1 MKTLF
6 VSVMLL
12 KASLY
17 KNKKE
22 YFTYFGGR
30 QGQTSTQSGSING
43 NIPLPRGGAVPYRR
57 PRPSHRLLFI
67 TLGIS
72 TISRRAKGRRPD
84 DHFKKS
90 VNDKSNTSLSVNIKK
105 LNNWKTSK
113 TLFKKLNKG
122 NDSTITITC
131 SFEINSFCTLLTLLL
146 G

>member
-72 TISRRAKGRRPD
+72 TLCYS
-84 DHFKKS
+84 
-90 VNDKSNTSLSVNIKK
+90 KK
-105 LNNWKTSK
+105 LFRSNPSQNNSWYFTAK
-113 TLFKKLNKG
+113 
-122 NDSTITITC
+122 
-131 SFEINSFCTLLTLLL
+131 
-146 G
+146 

>member
-57 PRPSHRLLFI
+57 PPSVTPLAIYNPRHLY
-67 TLGIS
+67 T
-72 TISRRAKGRRPD
+72 
-84 DHFKKS
+84 
-90 VNDKSNTSLSVNIKK
+90 
-105 LNNWKTSK
+105 
-113 TLFKKLNKG
+113 
-122 NDSTITITC
+122 
-131 SFEINSFCTLLTLLL
+131 
-146 G
+146 